1 MENLESQKINFISAD
16 NGGISLHYKEL
27 GVRKKLWGNTA
38 EQIANA
44 LTRVGTED
52 SIYHSS
58 SMDFASEDGFK
69 NDDEAWD
76 LWESAVDLYKKA
88 A

>member
-1 MENLESQKINFISAD
+1 M
-16 NGGISLHYKEL
+16 
-27 GVRKKLWGNTA
+27 WGNTA
-38 EQIANA
+38 EQNANA